1 MEVRDNI
8 LVEATRLMAA
18 RGFDGTSLQAVADAV
33 GVRKPSVLY
42 HFPSKEEL
50 RKAVL
55 DQLLSR
61 WNDILPK
68 LLKASTLTGL
78 AKFDGVMRE
87 LMSFFA
93 DDPDRARL
101 LVRELL
107 DRPKAMKASLEDY
120 VQPWVEVVAEY
131 IAKGQESGQIRAGV
145 DPEAYVM
152 HVVSMSL
159 SVLATSECMSAL
171 LPGTRAQH
179 MRRAIDE
186 LVRMTRT
193 ALFEE
198 SYLLHQSAKDKGVD

>member
-1 MEVRDNI
+1 MEVRDTI
-8 LVEATRLMAA
+8 LLEATRLMAE
-18 RGFDGTSLQAVADAV
+18 RGFDGTSIQAVADAV

-55 DQLLSR
+55 DRLLSR

-68 LLKASTLTGL
+68 LLMASTLTGL

-107 DRPKAMKASLEDY
+107 DRPKEMKSSLQGY
-120 VQPWVEVVAEY
+120 ARPWVEVVAEY
-131 IAKGQESGQIRAGV
+131 IKKGQASGQIRSSV

-152 HVVSMSL
+152 HVASMSL

-171 LPGTRAQH
+171 LPGTKEQH

-193 ALFEE
+193 SLFVE
-198 SYLLHQSAKDKGVD
+198 SYLEHQSAKDKGVD

>member
-1 MEVRDNI
+1 MEVRDTI
-8 LVEATRLMAA
+8 LLEATRLMAR

-42 HFPSKEEL
+42 HFSSKEEL

-68 LLKASTLTGL
+68 LLMASTLTGL

-107 DRPKAMKASLEDY
+107 DRPQGMKASLEGY
-120 VQPWVEVVAEY
+120 ARPWVEVVAGY
-131 IAKGQESGQIRAGV
+131 IRKGQESGQIRTTV
-145 DPEAYVM
+145 DPEAYIL
-152 HVVSMSL
+152 HVASMSL

-171 LPGTRAQH
+171 IKGTRPQH

-186 LVRMTRT
+186 LVRMTRSS
-193 ALFEE
+193 LFEQ
-198 SYLLHQSAKDKGVD
+198 SYLDHQSAKDKGVD

>member
-8 LVEATRLMAA
+8 LLEATRLMAE

-42 HFPSKEEL
+42 HFSSKEEL

-55 DQLLSR
+55 DRLLSR
-61 WNDILPK
+61 WNDILPR
-68 LLKASTLTGL
+68 LLMASTLTGL

-107 DRPKAMKASLEDY
+107 DRPKEMRTSLQGY
-120 VQPWVEVVAEY
+120 ARPWIEVVAEY
-131 IAKGQESGQIRAGV
+131 IKKGQQSGQIRAKV

-152 HVVSMSL
+152 HVASMSL

-171 LPGTRAQH
+171 LPGTRKEH

-193 ALFEE
+193 SLFVE
-198 SYLLHQSAKDKGVD
+198 SYLEHQSAKDKGVD

>member
-8 LVEATRLMAA
+8 LLEATRLMAK

-33 GVRKPSVLY
+33 GVKKPSVLY
-42 HFPSKEEL
+42 HFTSKEEL

-55 DQLLSR
+55 DRLLSR
-61 WNDILPK
+61 WNDVLPK
-68 LLKASTLTGL
+68 LLMASTLTGL

-93 DDPDRARL
+93 ADPDRARL

-107 DRPKAMKASLEDY
+107 DRPKQMKSSLEGY
-120 VQPWVEVVAEY
+120 ARPWVEVVSEY
-131 IAKGQESGQIRAGV
+131 IRKGQNAGQIRTDV

-152 HVVSMSL
+152 QVASMSL
-159 SVLATSECMSAL
+159 SVLATSECMSAI
-171 LPGTRAQH
+171 LPGTKEQH

-193 ALFEE
+193 SLFEP
-198 SYLLHQSAKDKGVD
+198 SYLHHQTAKDKGLD

>member
-1 MEVRDNI
+1 LEVRDTI
-8 LVEATRLMAA
+8 LLEATRLMAE
-18 RGFDGTSLQAVADAV
+18 RGYDGTSIQAVADAV

-61 WNDILPK
+61 WNDILPR

-107 DRPKAMKASLEDY
+107 DRPKAMRLSLQGY
-120 VQPWVEVVAEY
+120 ARPWIEVVAEY
-131 IAKGQESGQIRAGV
+131 IRKGQASGQIRAEV
-145 DPEAYVM
+145 DPEAYVL
-152 HVVSMSL
+152 HVVGMSL
-159 SVLATSECMSAL
+159 TVLASSECMSAL
-171 LPGTRAQH
+171 LPGTKDQH
-179 MRRAIDE
+179 MRRALDE

-193 ALFEE
+193 SLFVE
-198 SYLLHQSAKDKGVD
+198 SYLEHQSAKDKGVD